1 MLRKCAYV
9 GVKWFI
15 IKIDSISSFF
25 ASAIPRGTIG
35 KCWRA
40 GISSACKYGNVLVL
54 QMCLLYCG
62 QRV

>member
-9 GVKWFI
+9 SVKWFI
-15 IKIDSISSFF
+15 IKIDSISIYF
-25 ASAIPRGTIG
+25 ASVVPRDTIG

-40 GISSACKYGNVLVL
+40 GISGACKYGNVLVL

-62 QRV
+62 QCV